1 MMVGKVGNFI
11 GFYREYEVVEGTEDG
26 GGRCMESVAM
36 ADINIK

>member
-1 MMVGKVGNFI
+1 MMVGKVGNFM

-26 GGRCMESVAM
+26 MESVAM